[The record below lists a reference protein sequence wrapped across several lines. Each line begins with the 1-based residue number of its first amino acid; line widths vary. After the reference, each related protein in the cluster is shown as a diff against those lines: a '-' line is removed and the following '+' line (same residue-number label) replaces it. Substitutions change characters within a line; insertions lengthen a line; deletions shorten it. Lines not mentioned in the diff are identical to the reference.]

1 MKGMVYGN
9 ANPRSYI
16 KGKGRHEDIHG
27 FGHMKAEMRHL
38 QAALAKKKEPQKH
51 EKCQRFFFSGHKEEW
66 YERKPRQKTQAKNWG
81 VKWIHGSNIGSEHVE
96 VVKGIGRDW
105 TCLG

>member
-51 EKCQRFFFSGHKEEW
+51 EKCQRFFFPGTKRSGMNANHGRKH
-66 YERKPRQKTQAKNWG
+66 KPR
-81 VKWIHGSNIGSEHVE
+81 IG
-96 VVKGIGRDW
+96 G
-105 TCLG
+105 